1 MMTHPDHLDRV
12 HLSGVHCGAVCQEM
26 GERLSA
32 ALDRQSGE
40 LPPALLALTTNLQK
54 TKSMTALKIVLGLNA

>member
-32 ALDRQSGE
+32 ALGRQSGE
-40 LPPALLALTTNLQK
+40 LPPALLALIDQLAKDEIYDGAQDCFG
-54 TKSMTALKIVLGLNA
+54 A